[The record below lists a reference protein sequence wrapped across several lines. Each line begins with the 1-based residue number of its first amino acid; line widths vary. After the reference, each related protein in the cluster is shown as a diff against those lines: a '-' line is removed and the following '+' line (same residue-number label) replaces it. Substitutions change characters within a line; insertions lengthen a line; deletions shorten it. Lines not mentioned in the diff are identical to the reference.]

1 MFEEFLRKHVK
12 EIKEISRNHPNDV
25 LKKHVKE
32 MTSPIFFKH
41 TFLKNLLDN

>member
-12 EIKEISRNHPNDV
+12 EISRKHPNDV

-41 TFLKNLLDN
+41 TFFKNLLDN

>member
-12 EIKEISRNHPNDV
+12 EISRKNPNDV

-32 MTSPIFFKH
+32 MASPIFFKQ
-41 TFLKNLLDN
+41 TLLDN